1 MTVSSRAIG
10 AIAAV
15 FAAGAALSAQGAASG
30 PAQRTPAQN
39 AASAPLPD
47 PHRIDMFMCD
57 WREAMPRHSHGGLV
71 ERDILTQGDP
81 QTAIRRCAVLAHTNN
96 VSYATLAA
104 RGSIAPMRL
113 QGQQEIFY
121 VVAGTGSVTS
131 AGVTSDLYDGVGV
144 LVPPGVDFSMKNTGD
159 QDLQMYI
166 INERVPADFTPRKTV
181 LVRDENLQ
189 PIRGTTGH
197 WVHIVKNIFTPA
209 DGLATLRQ
217 TITVALDPMT
227 IGEPHAHTVG
237 SEEVW
242 IQIKGKSLAFI
253 GTQLRWQ
260 TPGVGYLAPPFAE
273 YTQDNVRNGRSF
285 PHSNINPGTEQV
297 KFLYFQTAQ
306 RPGTPPAK

>member
-1 MTVSSRAIG
+1 
-10 AIAAV
+10 
-15 FAAGAALSAQGAASG
+15 
-30 PAQRTPAQN
+30 
-39 AASAPLPD
+39 
-47 PHRIDMFMCD
+47 MFMCD
-57 WREAMPRHSHGGLV
+57 WRESMPRHTHGGLI
-71 ERDILTQGDP
+71 ERDILTHGDP
-81 QTAIRRCAVLAHTNN
+81 QTSTKRCAVLDHTNY

-104 RGSIAPMRL
+104 RGGIAPMKL

-121 VVAGTGSVTS
+121 VVGGKGTVTS
-131 AGVTSDLYDGVGV
+131 AGETHELYDGMGI
-144 LVPPGVDFSMKNTGD
+144 LVPPGVEFSMKNTGD
-159 QDLQMYI
+159 VDLSMYI
-166 INERVPADFTPRKTV
+166 INEIVPADFKPGTKV

-189 PIRGTTGH
+189 PVRGTTGH

-227 IGEPHAHTVG
+227 VGEPHAHTVG

-273 YTQDNVRNGRSF
+273 MTQANVTNGLSF
-285 PHSNINPGTEQV
+285 PHSNINTGTEQV
-297 KFLYFQTAQ
+297 KFLYFQTAR
-306 RPGTPPAK
+306 RPTP